1 MSHWKIHCGSWNF
14 HLLTICAVFFLFI
27 DEFLFFHDFSHRF
40 WRAEF
45 TKMMDLEKFEK
56 SYAYGVRYNY
66 GKEGQQKNWAP
77 YSCMKV
83 ISQHVGAVETHGCPF
98 KTMDGNSLRAKLT
111 TYGFNSLHAQEVVAY
126 ATKGHY
132 QLACGHYFAVMH
144 ETQHDESITHPN
156 QYFDKSQ
163 ALIEGRTNE
172 GTPKS
177 TQNRPSQKQP
187 ITKENAVKRIKKL
200 DPLMDEYDDDLWNV
214 SQAVERTEQSKA
226 DVASAMEYD
235 DDFDMSQ
242 VEF

>member
-1 MSHWKIHCGSWNF
+1 MI
-14 HLLTICAVFFLFI
+14 FF
-27 DEFLFFHDFSHRF
+27 RF

-56 SYAYGVRYNY
+56 SYAYGIRYNY
-66 GKEGQQKNWAP
+66 GKEGQAKNWAP

-98 KTMDGNSLRAKLT
+98 KTMDANSLRAKLT

-144 ETQHDESITHPN
+144 ELQHDESITHPN

-163 ALIEGRTNE
+163 ALIEGRANE
-172 GTPKS
+172 GTSKS
-177 TQNRPSQKQP
+177 TPNRPSQKA
-187 ITKENAVKRIKKL
+187 TTNKDNTGKRNKL
-200 DPLMDEYDDDLWNV
+200 ALLMDEFDDDLWNV
-214 SQAVERTEQSKA
+214 SQAVERTQQSKA
-226 DVASAMEYD
+226 DVASALEYD
-235 DDFDMSQ
+235 DDFDMTQ
-242 VEF
+242 LDEY